1 MKKELLDKS
10 LTRLTDKVTVADI
23 VETYDKGRDDP
34 HILSQFVAEFGVEP
48 IIFLSERVGGSMVY
62 IPATHA
68 LVRRAHERELSQ
80 PR

>member
-1 MKKELLDKS
+1 MKTERETLME
-10 LTRLTDKVTVADI
+10 KVTVEDI
-23 VETYDKGRDDP
+23 TEAYSVNRNGDP
-34 HILSQFVAEFGVEP
+34 HILTQFVEEFGVEP

-80 PR
+80 QR

>member
-1 MKKELLDKS
+1 MKTESIDK
-10 LTRLTDKVTVADI
+10 RLMRLMDKVTVKDI

-34 HILSQFVAEFGVEP
+34 HILSQFVEEFGVEP

>member
-1 MKKELLDKS
+1 LKTERETLME
-10 LTRLTDKVTVADI
+10 KVTVEDI
-23 VETYDKGRDDP
+23 TEAYSVNRNGDP
-34 HILSQFVAEFGVEP
+34 HILAQFVEEFGVEP

-80 PR
+80 QR

>member
-1 MKKELLDKS
+1 MKTERETLME
-10 LTRLTDKVTVADI
+10 KVTVEDI
-23 VETYDKGRDDP
+23 TEAYSVNRNGDP
-34 HILSQFVAEFGVEP
+34 HILAQFVEEFGVEP

-80 PR
+80 QR

>member
-1 MKKELLDKS
+1 ME
-10 LTRLTDKVTVADI
+10 KVTVEDI
-23 VETYDKGRDDP
+23 TEAYSVNRNGDP
-34 HILSQFVAEFGVEP
+34 HILAQFVEEFGVEP
-48 IIFLSERVGGSMVY
+48 IIFLSDRVGGSMVY